1 MDNSEFFS
9 LKLKASICGW
19 QSTWDPPETATH
31 WAAIHKCANEMRER
45 VGKAVM
51 AIEAVNADKSLSAE
65 GKRSKKE
72 KIAGQ
77 ARDELAT
84 AASLGKARELAE
96 QQLQRWASKLAAHVK
111 PPADHAEAVLHAQVR
126 EKVAGLRE
134 GRLAFLKQHAAD
146 PVISAAL
153 LSAPAFLSG
162 LSETEL
168 TLLRGEVEKK
178 WLSAE
183 VIESKAKVGNALTDI
198 DRSLRAAH
206 AMIEKSVASP
216 QRQRHAAVKAEPGS
230 APARVTT

>member
-1 MDNSEFFS
+1 
-9 LKLKASICGW
+9 
-19 QSTWDPPETATH
+19 
-31 WAAIHKCANEMRER
+31 MRER

-72 KIAGQ
+72 KLAAQ

-126 EKVAGLRE
+126 EKVAGLKE

-146 PVISAAL
+146 PVVAAAL

-216 QRQRHAAVKAEPGS
+216 QRQRHAAAKAEPGS

>member
-1 MDNSEFFS
+1 MDRREFFS

-72 KIAGQ
+72 KLAAQ

-126 EKVAGLRE
+126 EKVAGLQRRQT
-134 GRLAFLKQHAAD
+134 RLLEAARRR
-146 PVISAAL
+146 
-153 LSAPAFLSG
+153 SG
-162 LSETEL
+162 
-168 TLLRGEVEKK
+168 
-178 WLSAE
+178 
-183 VIESKAKVGNALTDI
+183 DQ
-198 DRSLRAAH
+198 RSLVVGTGIFVRLERDRTDA
-206 AMIEKSVASP
+206 VAW
-216 QRQRHAAVKAEPGS
+216 RGREEMVV
-230 APARVTT
+230 R